1 MGRAGKHGWVLSG
14 CGLHCKALSPQSRQN
29 QGSIMDLK
37 EARGDSAL
45 KVGVEKKIFLAF
57 SSRNSSHYLTIKM
70 TTLVLHI

>member
-1 MGRAGKHGWVLSG
+1 
-14 CGLHCKALSPQSRQN
+14 
-29 QGSIMDLK
+29 MDLN